1 MHNIK
6 DIRKD
11 IDNFKNT
18 IKNRNVDVDFD
29 QILNLDEENRKLIQE
44 KEKLEMEK
52 KSISKSKDETLF
64 EKSKEIS
71 NKIDDLSKNQKNVK
85 DQLDQI
91 LSNIP
96 NLPLNDVPVGKDENS
111 NKEVVKSGKIKEMSF
126 KPKSHY
132 EIGEKLNMLDFD
144 LATKTTG
151 SRFVFVKDKLASLER
166 AISNFMI
173 DTHVNNNGYTEIS
186 PPLMATDNTMFGT
199 GQLPKFE
206 NDQFEIKFDDKNDRK
221 FLIPTAEVILTNM
234 VKNQILNLKS
244 LPMRLVASTPCFRKE
259 AGSYGKDTKGM
270 IRQHQFYKVE
280 LVSIVE
286 NNKCIEELERMTN
299 CATKILDDLQLPY
312 RKIILSTGDMGFSA
326 EKTYDIEVWLPS
338 ENKYREISSCSSCGT
353 FQAKRMKARYKNNN
367 NENEFVGTLNG
378 RLVASTPCFRKEA
391 GSYGKDTKG
400 MIRQHQFYKVELVS
414 IVENNKC
421 IEELERMTNCATK
434 ILDDLQLPYRKIIL
448 STGDMGFSAEKTYD
462 IEVWL
467 PSENKYRE
475 ISSCSSCG
483 TFQAKRMKARYK
495 NNNNENEFVGTLNG
509 SGLAVGRTLIAILE
523 NYQTE
528 DGSIIIPEKLRP
540 YMNNMEK
547 IGIN

>member
-111 NKEVVKSGKIKEMSF
+111 NKEVVKSGEIKEMSF

-353 FQAKRMKARYKNNN
+353 FQAKR
-367 NENEFVGTLNG
+367 
-378 RLVASTPCFRKEA
+378 
-391 GSYGKDTKG
+391 
-400 MIRQHQFYKVELVS
+400 I
-414 IVENNKC
+414 
-421 IEELERMTNCATK
+421 
-434 ILDDLQLPYRKIIL
+434 
-448 STGDMGFSAEKTYD
+448 
-462 IEVWL
+462 
-467 PSENKYRE
+467 
-475 ISSCSSCG
+475 
-483 TFQAKRMKARYK
+483 KARYK

-528 DGSIIIPEKLRP
+528 DGSITIPEKLRP